1 MTFRYEG
8 HDKMGRPMKGELE
21 AGSVEAA
28 SAALRE
34 QGVYAMN
41 LEPATDAPM
50 KTVLEHKDPIPD
62 PRFVDPDGLHPAP
75 DAGAV
80 EAEVEKM
87 VAEAEAEAKAVGDE
101 GRVTGC
107 RLPGL
112 TELQSEV
119 IRAMSLA
126 REVRDVLRDQ
136 GCIEA
141 YCEMM
146 EQEALKEMIAE
157 AAVRQLAKSSRRPR
171 TIPCTGWA

>member
-28 SAALRE
+28 SAELRE

-50 KTVLEHKDPIPD
+50 KTVLEHKEPTPD
-62 PRFVDPDGLHPAP
+62 PRFVPPDDQPP
-75 DAGAV
+75 DV
-80 EAEVEKM
+80 EAEIEK
-87 VAEAEAEAKAVGDE
+87 VVKEAEKEDVEASSPV
-101 GRVTGC
+101 
-107 RLPGL
+107 
-112 TELQSEV
+112 TELQSEM
-119 IRAMSLA
+119 IRAVNLA

-146 EQEALKEMIAE
+146 EQAALKEMIAE
-157 AAVRQLAKSSRRPR
+157 AAVRRFTQPYRA
-171 TIPCTGWA
+171 